1 MDLSEPDDD
10 SDEDRIKQRKENKL
24 KADLE
29 TVSLADEREKTRW
42 GSKNNIK
49 RKMENTGKLIKKT
62 FTNTRYSK
70 TNSINNVA
78 NTAIQIIGKLKRQQY
93 Q

>member
-42 GSKNNIK
+42 GSKNNIEQ
-49 RKMENTGKLIKKT
+49 KMKNAPKLFKQTYI
-62 FTNTRYSK
+62 NTRYSK
-70 TNSINNVA
+70 TNSINNIA
-78 NTAIQIIGKLKRQQY
+78 NTAQQIVGKLKRQ
-93 Q
+93 